1 MKKITNIKL
10 QDYGKSEEVLGLVQD
25 ERSMVNTIHKRQSYW
40 VGHLLRRNSLLTE
53 ILEEKCKRKNERK
66 TKAKTF
72 R

>member
-1 MKKITNIKL
+1 M

-53 ILEEKCKRKNERK
+53 ILEEKCKGKKRKEDQGKN
-66 TKAKTF
+66 F
-72 R
+72 